1 MDCDF
6 IAVTIDVEWAGE
18 TVLMDTIRLLDER
31 QIRATFF
38 CTHEGISVNGH
49 ERALHPNF
57 RRNGDAMRKC
67 RQEAAQDWDKW
78 TDRMFYQYVVRAT
91 HSLCPEAVG
100 TRSHSLLYDSDL
112 LSVYRDAGLEYDS
125 TYFLPMASHL
135 SPVWKEDILEFPG
148 YYMDHIDLISQST
161 GFRIDELGLNQRGM
175 KVFDFHPNLV
185 FLNAST
191 EAQYHDSK
199 LHYHDS
205 DRLLELRHSGRGV
218 RTLFIDLLDI
228 IVSKRL
234 PTMTLSEANS
244 AWRSDSKIHGR

>member
-1 MDCDF
+1 MDYDF
-6 IAVTIDVEWAGE
+6 ISVTIDVEWASE
-18 TVLMDTIRLLDER
+18 TVLADIVRLLDER
-31 QIRATFF
+31 QIKATFF
-38 CTHEGISVNGH
+38 CTHAGISVTGH

-57 RRNGDAMRKC
+57 RRNGDTMRKC

-78 TDRMFYQYVVRAT
+78 TDRRFYECVVRAT

-112 LSVYRDAGLEYDS
+112 LSVYREAGLEYDS

-135 SPVWKEDILEFPG
+135 YPVWKEYDILEIPG
-148 YYMDHIDLISQST
+148 YYMDHIDLMSQST
-161 GFRIDELGLNQRGM
+161 GFRLDKLGLNQRGS
-175 KVFDFHPNLV
+175 KVFDFHPNLI

-199 LHYHDS
+199 LHYRDS
-205 DRLLELRHSGRGV
+205 EQLFELRHSGLGV

-234 PTMTLSEANS
+234 PTMTLSEVNS
-244 AWRSDSKIHGR
+244 AWRKKRFNK